1 MKDTHAQPAGSLHQ
15 PSVCKNPAR
24 QPGELNGI
32 TRVFVNRDRLAFLWF
47 WVAAGAVAFACAQP
61 YFLIRSLK
69 ERERVVIIDPAGT
82 AYLSPLMNFQ
92 EAKEFHAQQSILAS
106 TAFLE
111 RNPKGLDHP
120 DLLKQVFL
128 REAFNKALKQVGTE
142 AEELKAKQLHQK
154 VEIAKIDV
162 LETREDLVLTQVSGQ
177 LVRTGLFEQRLF
189 VESIPFTLSLKL
201 KRNPDMSKNG
211 RFPTAVSD
219 FKYETSR

>member
-1 MKDTHAQPAGSLHQ
+1 MKDTHAQPAGSLQQ
-15 PSVCKNPAR
+15 PSVYKNPAR

-120 DLLKQVFL
+120 DLLKQV
-128 REAFNKALKQVGTE
+128 ATE

-154 VEIAKIDV
+154 AEIAKIDV
-162 LETREDLVLTQVSGQ
+162 LETREELVLTQVSGQ